1 MSYIGKQPVV
11 GNFQK
16 CDAISVVNG
25 QAAYSLTVGSSAVT
39 PENANHM
46 LVSLNGVLQAP
57 GDSFTV
63 SGSTLTFAS
72 NLATGDVIDFVI
84 ILGDVLDLGA
94 PSDATVTTAKLASD
108 AVTEAKIADDAVESE
123 HLNNNVIS
131 GQTALAETPADTDE
145 LLLSDGGTLKR
156 IDFSHIKGGGAFEKL
171 ATTTISSE
179 TANVTFNNTY
189 ITTTY
194 RDYRVVMSGM
204 RCSADNVHM
213 NLLISSNNASSFLS
227 ANYQYNNH
235 GSRDDASASQ
245 FTQQD
250 SSGTSQIILGIRTTG
265 SASGEN
271 YNAVID
277 IFDPLN
283 TGSDSQYFT
292 GGGHYY
298 YIESGG
304 QTSTGM
310 VTFINNASA
319 STAYNA
325 IKFQYASGQI
335 NAGTITLYGR
345 KI

>member
-1 MSYIGKQPVV
+1 MYIGKQPVV

-25 QAAYSLTVGSSAVT
+25 QAAYSLTVGSAAVT

-123 HLNNNVIS
+123 HLNNNIIS

-156 IDFSHIKGGGAFEKL
+156 IDFSHIKGGGMYEFISQTTVSSNTTNVDITSLSSSFEDFLFSIQGLRLQNDGEKL
-171 ATTTISSE
+171 YMQIEQAGSFITSGNYYTFGGRGFGDSSGAQTTLDSS
-179 TANVTFNNTY
+179 
-189 ITTTY
+189 
-194 RDYRVVMSGM
+194 
-204 RCSADNVHM
+204 
-213 NLLISSNNASSFLS
+213 S
-227 ANYQYNNH
+227 ANYIEIQPNIGNGTNESYCGEVIVYNAQSTSLDPVVTFKGGGVDGNRKM
-235 GSRDDASASQ
+235 GSFVGAGSLKSVGAITGVRFSAVNGDIASAK
-245 FTQQD
+245 
-250 SSGTSQIILGIRTTG
+250 I
-265 SASGEN
+265 
-271 YNAVID
+271 AV
-277 IFDPLN
+277 
-283 TGSDSQYFT
+283 
-292 GGGHYY
+292 
-298 YIESGG
+298 
-304 QTSTGM
+304 
-310 VTFINNASA
+310 
-319 STAYNA
+319 
-325 IKFQYASGQI
+325 
-335 NAGTITLYGR
+335 YGR
-345 KI
+345 KRA